1 MGRARRTARA
11 PARGARAG
19 GKAKADDLRIP
30 DKEYFR
36 IGEVAEIARVETH
49 VLRFWETEFSQLK
62 PSKARSSQRVY
73 SRSDVS
79 LVLKIRDLLYEEG
92 FTISGAR
99 RQLRR
104 SAGAPASEVPA
115 RTRAALARI
124 RKEAEEL
131 LRLVEE

>member
-1 MGRARRTARA
+1 MGRARRSERA
-11 PARGARAG
+11 PRRGARDR
-19 GKAKADDLRIP
+19 AKATDLRIP

-36 IGEVAEIARVETH
+36 IGEVAEIAQVEAH
-49 VLRFWETEFSQLK
+49 VLRFWETEFAQLK

-79 LVLKIRDLLYEEG
+79 LVLRIRDLLYEDG
-92 FTISGAR
+92 FTINGAR

-104 SAGAPASEVPA
+104 GAGAAAAEVPA